1 MIEELLSGTSPG
13 RASLWL
19 LGLFVAFCVFRKVQA
34 AAQISRLGTRAPK
47 IQFRLPYALD
57 FIYKGQQANLVNRDL
72 EFWDQTIMTAGGQTN
87 VKTAELDA
95 GISTRA
101 IMTKD
106 PENIKALLTSQF
118 ADYGKGEPFHKDWKE
133 FLGDSIFAT
142 DGELWSRSRQLI
154 RPMFARERIVDT
166 EIFEKHVQKLI
177 PLLGGSHSPS
187 SSKVVDVGSL
197 FFRFT
202 LDAATDYLLGQ
213 GTDSLENP
221 ATRFAEAFRYVQ
233 QRQAELFRFGVFSFA
248 MSRTEFRKNLKIM
261 DDFIQP
267 YIETV
272 LSLSTDELDK
282 KLSKRETFLDALARF
297 TRDPRVLRDQLV
309 AVLLAGRDTT
319 AGTLSFCLFELSRN
333 PEVVTKLR
341 QEIRERLG
349 VGANSQKPTYT
360 DLKEM
365 KYLNAVLHETM
376 RVYPVVPFNV
386 RYSLRDTTLPRGGG
400 PDGTAPVGVRANSR
414 VIYSTM
420 LMQRDPDLYD
430 GPDSQNY
437 FDPAKWIPERWVSNW
452 QPKPW
457 HFIPFNGGPRIC
469 IGQQFATIEM
479 GYTLIRILQ
488 AYERIIALPVNGKEK
503 VEDPVLRFEV
513 TLSPG
518 SELNC
523 VFLQEG
529 EEAARAS
536 KE

>member
-1 MIEELLSGTSPG
+1 MIESLLEGMTPG
-13 RASLWL
+13 KATLWL
-19 LGLFVAFCVFRKVQA
+19 LGLFTFFCVFRKIQA
-34 AAQISRLGTRAPK
+34 SAQIARLGARAPK
-47 IQFRLPYALD
+47 IGFRLPYALD
-57 FIYKGQQANLVNRDL
+57 FIYDGHKANLNHYC
-72 EFWDQTIMTAGGQTN
+72 GGLTN

-95 GISTRA
+95 GISTRVVLT
-101 IMTKD
+101 ID
-106 PENIKALLTSQF
+106 PENTKALLTGQF
-118 ADYGKGEPFHKDWKE
+118 ADFGKGEPFHRDWKE

-154 RPMFARERIVDT
+154 RPMFARDRIVDT

-177 PLLGGSHSPS
+177 PLLGGSHSPHAS
-187 SSKVVDVGSL
+187 RVVDVGSL
-197 FFRFT
+197 FFRYT

-233 QRQAELFRFGVFSFA
+233 QRQAELFRFGVFSPL
-248 MSRTEFRKNLKIM
+248 MSRKEFRANLKVM
-261 DDFIQP
+261 DQFIQP

-272 LSLSTDELDK
+272 LSLSTAELDQ

-297 TRDPRVLRDQLV
+297 TRDPQVLRDQLV

-319 AGTLSFCLFELSRN
+319 AGTLSFCLYELSRH
-333 PEVVTKLR
+333 PEVVAKLR
-341 QEIRERLG
+341 EEIRDRLG
-349 VGANSQKPTYT
+349 VGANGQKPSYT

-365 KYLNAVLHETM
+365 KYLSAVLNETM
-376 RVYPVVPFNV
+376 RLYPVVPFNV

-400 PDGTAPVGVRANSR
+400 PDGLAPVGVRANTR

-430 GPDSQNY
+430 GPESKNY
-437 FDPAKWIPERWVSNW
+437 FDPDLWIPERWVEGW
-452 QPKPW
+452 QPRPW

-479 GYTLIRILQ
+479 GYTVIRILQ
-488 AYERIIALPVNGKEK
+488 AYERIVALPVSGNDR

-518 SELNC
+518 AEFNC
-523 VFLQEG
+523 VFVKEG
-529 EEAARAS
+529 EDYARS
-536 KE
+536 KESASA